1 MAFEYRPMRSLIF
14 VDCVREEYRHRLQHW
29 LYAIHVPDS
38 ISKFGQYCNKYAF
51 YNALPTPP
59 EGERFGTRRM
69 QLTEHY
75 WMLNEITPEMS
86 VNTFTE
92 RMPVEVLRWQGMIPD
107 DDVDLSKVANM
118 DGDEHR
124 KSGGGDMPPF
134 VFAHM
139 PINWQDDYKGKGRT
153 IADGPNY
160 RWLFVLNFPDPEEGE
175 KWFQEVFVPYFQ
187 NRPEVNR
194 FVSSK
199 IYPDVV
205 GCKFQRAVE
214 MWFDG
219 PEIQSIMLGRGFIGD
234 PALVQ
239 KAQTGTGTGRATLEA
254 FHHDLF
260 EGFAEWMSSR
270 RNAMLRMKEIWFYHI
285 NLFDDHEKHVKRLRK
300 ANDVDEFLAAAA
312 AIFRELPLREE
323 VFPGWKK

>member
-1 MAFEYRPMRSLIF
+1 MAFEFRPMRSLIF

-38 ISKFGQYCNKYAF
+38 ISKFGTYCNKYAF

-75 WMLNEITPEMS
+75 WLVNEMTPEMS
-86 VNTFTE
+86 VNAFTE
-92 RMPVEVLRWQGMIPD
+92 RMPVDVLRWQGMIPD
-107 DDVDLSKVANM
+107 DGADLSKVANM

-134 VFAHM
+134 VFAHIPM
-139 PINWQDDYKGKGRT
+139 NWQDDFKGKGRT

-214 MWFDG
+214 LWFDG
-219 PEIQSIMLGRGFIGD
+219 PEEWYTAAVEGTRDMVKPAWAQQEQFPFLKSNYNIVGMFLSDMATSDNLTQYRGY
-234 PALVQ
+234 L
-239 KAQTGTGTGRATLEA
+239 TMR
-254 FHHDLF
+254 
-260 EGFAEWMSSR
+260 
-270 RNAMLRMKEIWFYHI
+270 
-285 NLFDDHEKHVKRLRK
+285 
-300 ANDVDEFLAAAA
+300 
-312 AIFRELPLREE
+312 
-323 VFPGWKK
+323 

>member
-29 LYAIHVPDS
+29 LYATHVPDS

-51 YNALPTPP
+51 YNALPVPP
-59 EGERFGTRRM
+59 EGMRFGARRM

-75 WMLNEITPEMS
+75 WMVNEMTPEMS
-86 VNTFTE
+86 VNAFTE

-124 KSGGGDMPPF
+124 RSGGGDMPPF
-134 VFAHM
+134 VFAHL

-153 IADGPNY
+153 IDDGPNY

-199 IYPDVV
+199 VYLDVV

-214 MWFDG
+214 LWFDG
-219 PEIQSIMLGRGFIGD
+219 PEEWYTAAVEGTKDM
-234 PALVQ
+234 P
-239 KAQTGTGTGRATLEA
+239 KPEWAQQEQFPFL
-254 FHHDLF
+254 
-260 EGFAEWMSSR
+260 
-270 RNAMLRMKEIWFYHI
+270 
-285 NLFDDHEKHVKRLRK
+285 K
-300 ANDVDEFLAAAA
+300 ANYNIVSLFLSDMVTSDNLTQYRGY
-312 AIFRELPLREE
+312 ITMR
-323 VFPGWKK
+323 

>member
-38 ISKFGQYCNKYAF
+38 ISKFGTYCNKYAF
-51 YNALPTPP
+51 YNALPVPP
-59 EGERFGTRRM
+59 EGMRFGARRM

-75 WMLNEITPEMS
+75 WMVNELTPEMS
-86 VNTFTE
+86 VNAFTE

-134 VFAHM
+134 VFAHL

-199 IYPDVV
+199 VYQDVL

-214 MWFDG
+214 LWFDG
-219 PEIQSIMLGRGFIGD
+219 PEEWYTAAVEGTKDM
-234 PALVQ
+234 P
-239 KAQTGTGTGRATLEA
+239 KPEWAQQEQFPFL
-254 FHHDLF
+254 
-260 EGFAEWMSSR
+260 
-270 RNAMLRMKEIWFYHI
+270 
-285 NLFDDHEKHVKRLRK
+285 K
-300 ANDVDEFLAAAA
+300 ANFNIVSLFLSDMATSDNLTQY
-312 AIFRELPLREE
+312 RGYLTMR
-323 VFPGWKK
+323 

>member
-38 ISKFGQYCNKYAF
+38 ISKFGTYCNKYAF
-51 YNALPTPP
+51 YNALPVPP
-59 EGERFGTRRM
+59 EGMRFGARRM

-75 WMLNEITPEMS
+75 WMVNELTPEMS
-86 VNTFTE
+86 VNSFTE

-134 VFAHM
+134 VFAHL

-199 IYPDVV
+199 VYQDVL

-214 MWFDG
+214 LWFDG
-219 PEIQSIMLGRGFIGD
+219 PEEWYTAAVEGTKDM
-234 PALVQ
+234 P
-239 KAQTGTGTGRATLEA
+239 KPEWAQQEQFPFL
-254 FHHDLF
+254 
-260 EGFAEWMSSR
+260 
-270 RNAMLRMKEIWFYHI
+270 
-285 NLFDDHEKHVKRLRK
+285 K
-300 ANDVDEFLAAAA
+300 ANFNIVSLFLSDMATSDNLTQY
-312 AIFRELPLREE
+312 RGYLTMR
-323 VFPGWKK
+323 

>member
-1 MAFEYRPMRSLIF
+1 MSFEYRPMRSLIF

-38 ISKFGQYCNKYAF
+38 ISKFGTYCNKYAF

-69 QLTEHY
+69 QMTEHY
-75 WMLNEITPEMS
+75 WMVNEITPEMS
-86 VNTFTE
+86 VNAFTE

-134 VFAHM
+134 VFAHVPM
-139 PINWQDDYKGKGRT
+139 NWQEDYKGKGRT

-160 RWLFVLNFPDPEEGE
+160 RWQFVVNFPDPEAGE
-175 KWFQEVFVPYFQ
+175 KWFQEVLVPYFQ

-194 FVSSK
+194 FLSSK

-205 GCKFQRAVE
+205 GCKFQRLVE

-219 PEIQSIMLGRGFIGD
+219 PEEWYTAAVEGTKDMEKPAWAQQEQFPFLKSNYNIVGMFLSDMATSDNLTQYRGY
-234 PALVQ
+234 L
-239 KAQTGTGTGRATLEA
+239 TMR
-254 FHHDLF
+254 
-260 EGFAEWMSSR
+260 
-270 RNAMLRMKEIWFYHI
+270 
-285 NLFDDHEKHVKRLRK
+285 
-300 ANDVDEFLAAAA
+300 
-312 AIFRELPLREE
+312 
-323 VFPGWKK
+323 